1 MIAQKITNLC
11 YPRGSVVYATF
22 DKKSEYYYLNMRPL
36 IVVSNQNQMFD
47 SLTVIGC
54 GSRDRPGIEISLYN
68 HQIGHWIGNHQF
80 TVAQPY
86 AIFSIV
92 TSQIAEFH
100 GVIDPYTLEA
110 IDKAMAWH
118 LGLSKEVPP
127 YMENIY
133 REIMAPTYSMG
144 TEENTQLKDP
154 HQFGSQYETTRKFVK
169 TPSRLKMPDLGR
181 SYPKKNTP
189 VVLRPNTNTRE
200 SVEDAIRKRASETP
214 ASTLGGN
221 PEIKDFIGSNADEM
235 KAKEDIPMPQAN
247 DESPKTSRV
256 GTANLYVPK
265 EEDAISFDDTILSI
279 AASLTDNDRLKLI
292 TRKLD
297 AGKYGEHQNVTIW
310 ANQIPQIR
318 RAVEYTYGLSSGK
331 FASKMSDRIC
341 HQQRNFRFLSN
352 FEKVCAIMY
361 GDSNTLGISESIY
374 NEVAKQIIRENHL
387 DFSDGR
393 AWRGYVNLERMKKI
407 YKTMKR

>member
-11 YPRGSVVYATF
+11 YPRGSVVYAEF

-54 GSRDRPGIEISLYN
+54 GSRDRPGIEISLFN
-68 HQIGHWIGNHQF
+68 HQCGHWIGNHQF

-92 TSQIAEFH
+92 ASQIVEFH
-100 GVIDPYTLEA
+100 GVIDPWTLEA

-127 YMENIY
+127 YMEGIY
-133 REIMAPTYSMG
+133 QELMAPTYSMG

-154 HQFGSQYETTRKFVK
+154 HQFGSQNETTRKFVK
-169 TPSRLKMPDLGR
+169 LPSKLKKPDYGK

-189 VVLRPNTNTRE
+189 VILRPNLNTKE
-200 SVEDAIRKRASETP
+200 EVQKKLEKKGADINQAQTKEETP
-214 ASTLGGN
+214 TR
-221 PEIKDFIGSNADEM
+221 I
-235 KAKEDIPMPQAN
+235 
-247 DESPKTSRV
+247 
-256 GTANLYVPK
+256 GTAKLYVPK
-265 EEDAISFDDTILSI
+265 EEDAIVFDDAILAI
-279 AASLTDNDRLKLI
+279 ANSLTDTDRLKLI
-292 TRKLD
+292 TRKLE
-297 AGKYGEHQNVTIW
+297 AGKYGYDQSVTIW
-310 ANQIPQIR
+310 ATQIPQIR
-318 RAVEYTYGLSSGK
+318 KAVEYNYGLSTGK
-331 FASKMSDRIC
+331 FASNMANRIC
-341 HQQRNFRFLSN
+341 HQQRNFRFLTQ
-352 FEKVCAIMY
+352 FEKVCAVMY
-361 GDSNTLGISESIY
+361 GTPNSLEISETIY
-374 NEVAKQIIRENHL
+374 NEVAKQVIKEQHL

-393 AWRGYVNLERMKKI
+393 NWRGYVNMERMKKI